1 MDFGILVENEERRG
15 IGRKIPYSNLF
26 PRGRSKG
33 ERPRS
38 AKYFQTGVFRIP
50 KYLKRKIPNLLR
62 YFIIQGI

>member
-1 MDFGILVENEERRG
+1 MDFGILVGNLRKGG

-38 AKYFQTGVFRIP
+38 VKYFQTGMFRAP
-50 KYLKRKIPNLLR
+50 KYLKIKIPNLLR